1 MQYAA
6 AIRAVAR
13 SNRLQASANLRGRVG
28 LSLPPPKEGCR
39 SQPWRDTGNVLAISG
54 KIFRLEMKRL
64 NPRVDREKLVPPA
77 LGRDARSFRTRA
89 VDAPACRCA
98 RVGLPGKCKRFGQL
112 QFGRSLGEL
121 LRAAYA
127 GRSGWRAPFA
137 APAATLRCDKIPH
150 R

>member
-39 SQPWRDTGNVLAISG
+39 SQRWRDKENVLAISG
-54 KIFRLEMKRL
+54 KIFRRETKRS
-64 NPRVDREKLVPPA
+64 NPRVDREKPAPPA

-98 RVGLPGKCKRFGQL
+98 RVGPPGKCKRFGQL
-112 QFGRSLGEL
+112 QFARSLGEL

-127 GRSGWRAPFA
+127 GRSGWRVPFA
-137 APAATLRCDKIPH
+137 APAGVPLCDKTLH